1 MWHHLPMT
9 TLKQANR
16 TVSWTRWLLRVT
28 VTIEAILAIAQP
40 IFIGAFLQGNY
51 SALTWHKT
59 NATLVGAAAFA
70 MTVAAVLHWRPGRGP
85 GWMALACVAV
95 AAAIVVQIVFGY
107 SRTLA
112 IHIPLG
118 VLVVTASA
126 LLLVRS
132 WRPAR
137 VGIDR

>member
-1 MWHHLPMT
+1 MWHHLLMT

-16 TVSWTRWLLRVT
+16 TVSRTQWLLRVT
-28 VTIEAILAIAQP
+28 VTVEAILAIAQP

-51 SALTWHKT
+51 NALTWHKT
-59 NATLVGAAAFA
+59 NATLLGVAAFA
-70 MTVAAVLHWRPGRGP
+70 MTAAAVLDWRPGRGP
-85 GWMALACVAV
+85 GWVALACVAV
-95 AAAIVVQIVFGY
+95 VVAIVVQIVFGY

-112 IHIPLG
+112 VHIPLG
-118 VLVVTASA
+118 VLVVTASV
-126 LLLVRS
+126 LLLVWS